1 MPLRFRFLRRGR
13 IRNDGFF
20 RRHCNTAVFSV
31 KVGLC
36 PDERQLPG
44 RVFGRK
50 AGNRDVPQDRLP
62 APDRQHGPRAGIVG
76 GPGDGE
82 VLYQGVLQIA
92 EQRILHPGQGMAV
105 PVENPDEPLR
115 EVAEIAVET
124 VTAYR
129 EETGSSI
136 QVVFNVF
143 KDEDLAIYRE
153 LLGV

>member
-1 MPLRFRFLRRGR
+1 
-13 IRNDGFF
+13 
-20 RRHCNTAVFSV
+20 
-31 KVGLC
+31 
-36 PDERQLPG
+36 
-44 RVFGRK
+44 
-50 AGNRDVPQDRLP
+50 
-62 APDRQHGPRAGIVG
+62 
-76 GPGDGE
+76 
-82 VLYQGVLQIA
+82 
-92 EQRILHPGQGMAV
+92 MAV